1 MTLLKDY
8 AIDLLRM
15 SNQDIDDFNN
25 NPMEFINKMK
35 DVTRTFYSGRHSA
48 LEMVLLIC
56 SIRDPKTDNFVFLR
70 EFFEFCV
77 KSLGECSNDFKRKD
91 ALLLVIQSLSMLIK
105 TCPTYHK
112 DTEKVLFE
120 YTMPGLRSEVG
131 LERYRA
137 LKMYFEYSYFEF
149 DQEHLMSIA
158 EQVYNL
164 IKDPEVPVKV
174 TAAGSLY
181 KLLKK
186 PDLKSIFKPQLKSI
200 LETYF
205 VLMNEIESEDLVSAL
220 EEVVS
225 IFSAEIEPF
234 AVELWEKLVM
244 SYWRMMQ
251 AEEEDED
258 DFGENGLGAMSCITT
273 IRKIFD
279 SVKTKPELLKSLEQ
293 MCFKLFLNCT
303 TPDGLES
310 IDDMM
315 ACEIMMMYHWDLV
328 SEELWSLLPHLVKI
342 VIGGE
347 DETEGGYGFE
357 YFNCMIDYFRN
368 IIRIGQDQLWTR
380 KVGDTWYLD
389 LIVKMIVKVVEISKT
404 SYSDSDAMLAIRIIN
419 SLFEHLPGKIDNYL
433 PHLLKIAVQE
443 MDREDMT
450 NHYILILSK
459 CFFYSFYYNA
469 GLTFQTLSELNALQ
483 SVMEL
488 WFGKP
493 EMYKTTEDVNVVIFG
508 TISIF
513 KVNSNDIPQEFKSS
527 MKQIVQLV
535 VMFLGKYSE
544 LKNKNEDDAE
554 GEDEE
559 EEYKDIDD
567 YDSEPDEMFDE
578 EYLFGDSELNLYNSQ
593 LEKQE
598 SPQYFQNAMPE
609 FQNSNPDVYSSLM
622 ELIPQ

>member
-234 AVELWEKLVM
+234 AVELCEKLVM

-315 ACEIMMMYHWDLV
+315 ACEIMMMYH
-328 SEELWSLLPHLVKI
+328 
-342 VIGGE
+342 
-347 DETEGGYGFE
+347 
-357 YFNCMIDYFRN
+357 
-368 IIRIGQDQLWTR
+368 
-380 KVGDTWYLD
+380 
-389 LIVKMIVKVVEISKT
+389 
-404 SYSDSDAMLAIRIIN
+404 
-419 SLFEHLPGKIDNYL
+419 
-433 PHLLKIAVQE
+433 
-443 MDREDMT
+443 
-450 NHYILILSK
+450 
-459 CFFYSFYYNA
+459 
-469 GLTFQTLSELNALQ
+469 
-483 SVMEL
+483 
-488 WFGKP
+488 
-493 EMYKTTEDVNVVIFG
+493 
-508 TISIF
+508 
-513 KVNSNDIPQEFKSS
+513 
-527 MKQIVQLV
+527 
-535 VMFLGKYSE
+535 
-544 LKNKNEDDAE
+544 
-554 GEDEE
+554 
-559 EEYKDIDD
+559 
-567 YDSEPDEMFDE
+567 
-578 EYLFGDSELNLYNSQ
+578 
-593 LEKQE
+593 
-598 SPQYFQNAMPE
+598 
-609 FQNSNPDVYSSLM
+609 
-622 ELIPQ
+622 